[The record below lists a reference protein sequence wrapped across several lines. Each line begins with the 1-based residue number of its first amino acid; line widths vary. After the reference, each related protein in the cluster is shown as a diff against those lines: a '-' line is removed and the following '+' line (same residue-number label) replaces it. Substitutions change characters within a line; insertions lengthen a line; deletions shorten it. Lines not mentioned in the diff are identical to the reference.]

1 MPGFRISSRDGQTAG
16 DDKDP
21 LATLESARRHRWRIT
36 VLGAGPAG
44 SYKPLEEIIIYA
56 FKGQRPSLEI
66 DKITIHH
73 GQDEAY
79 FPGKNRWAP
88 VNFSFYEVL
97 DKEGR
102 NLSAIALYGW
112 QKEVVIDLSQSL
124 IRSNCKRNVVYQ
136 QYLSEP
142 AGDKRSIPKVS
153 HEYALISA
161 WPSKITPDE
170 LDYSS
175 SEVSVIQ
182 VTLTYDKAVERT
194 RKE

>member
-1 MPGFRISSRDGQTAG
+1 MPGFRVSGDGQIAG
-16 DDKDP
+16 DEKDP

-36 VLGAGPAG
+36 VLGAGQTG
-44 SYKPLEEIIIYA
+44 IYQPLEDIIIYA
-56 FKGQRPSLEI
+56 FKGQRPAMEI
-66 DKITIHH
+66 DKVTIHH

-79 FPGKNRWAP
+79 FPGKNRWSP

-97 DKEGR
+97 DKDGR
-102 NLSAIALYGW
+102 NMSAIALYGW
-112 QKEVVIDLSQSL
+112 QKDVVIDLTQSL
-124 IRSNCKRNVVYQ
+124 IRQNCKRQVVYQ
-136 QYLSEP
+136 QYLTEP
-142 AGDKRSIPKVS
+142 VGDRRSAPKVS
-153 HEYALISA
+153 HEYALMSA

-194 RKE
+194 RE

>member
-1 MPGFRISSRDGQTAG
+1 MPGFRVGQDAG
-16 DDKDP
+16 EGDP
-21 LATLESARRHRWRIT
+21 PATLESARRHRWRIT
-36 VLGAGPAG
+36 VLGAGPTG
-44 SYKPLEEIIIYA
+44 QYDPLNEIIVYA
-56 FKGQRPSLEI
+56 FKGQRPSMEI
-66 DKITIHH
+66 DKVTIHH

-97 DKEGR
+97 DEAGR

-112 QKEVVIDLSQSL
+112 QKDVVIDLANSL
-124 IRSNCKRNVVYQ
+124 VRANCKKTVVYQ
-136 QYLSEP
+136 QYLTENL
-142 AGDKRSIPKVS
+142 GDRRNTVKVS
-153 HEYALISA
+153 HEYALMSA

-182 VTLTYDKAVERT
+182 VTLTYDKAIERT
-194 RKE
+194 QQ